1 MSDILATIKESV
13 VSGKYKEIED
23 IVQQAV
29 DAGVDLNRIID
40 EALISAMDV
49 VGQRFSEGTIFVP
62 EMLVSARTMKLGLDI
77 IKPRLQSEE
86 TENRGTIFMGTV
98 KGDLHDIG
106 KNLVT
111 MMLEGAGFNVV
122 DIGVDVKIEDLMDAL
137 QREKPDILGLSA
149 LLTTTMP
156 EMKKVIETLQAEGIR
171 DQVKVIVGGA
181 PIDRK
186 FAEQIGADGYGEDAA
201 QAVQLVR
208 KMVAVK

>member
-1 MSDILATIKESV
+1 MTDILATIKESV

-86 TENRGTIFMGTV
+86 TANRGTIFMGTV

-122 DIGVDVKIEDLMDAL
+122 DLGVDVKIEDLMGAL
-137 QREKPDILGLSA
+137 QKKKPDILGLSA

-156 EMKKVIETLQAEGIR
+156 EMKKVIEALQAEGMR

-186 FAEQIGADGYGEDAA
+186 FAEQIGADGYGEDAT
-201 QAVQLVR
+201 QAVRLAR